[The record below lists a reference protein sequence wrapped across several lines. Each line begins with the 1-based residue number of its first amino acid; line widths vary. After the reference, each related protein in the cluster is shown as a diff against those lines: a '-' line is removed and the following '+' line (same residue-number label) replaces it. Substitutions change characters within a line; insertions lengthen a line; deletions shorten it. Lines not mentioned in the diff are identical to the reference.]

1 MNTRLVISLSL
12 FFFILSFPRQTLSRW
27 TVVRGGR
34 GRIYP
39 LNGNGY
45 VNAPRLKLGNY
56 HMERCAHTYAYPDP
70 GYVRNNKIFFSA
82 NYHVK

>member
-1 MNTRLVISLSL
+1 MNTRLVISL
-12 FFFILSFPRQTLSRW
+12 FFFLFSPSLAKLY
-27 TVVRGGR
+27 RGGR
-34 GRIYP
+34 GGGGIYP

-70 GYVRNNKIFFSA
+70 GYVRNNEIFFSA

>member
-27 TVVRGGR
+27 TVDRGG
-34 GRIYP
+34 GGIYP

-70 GYVRNNKIFFSA
+70 GYVRNNEIFFSA